1 MAKREV
7 IEIPGVHH
15 QNPIPMGAKIGN
27 IVYSSAISG
36 MDPQT
41 KTPSPDPDKQA
52 EALFRNIRTF
62 MELAGGTPD
71 NIIRMTVY
79 VKEEQYRDSINKEWL
94 KMFPDDNNRP
104 ARHTL
109 KAPVRG
115 EALFQVEVVAVL

>member
-1 MAKREV
+1 MAKRKS

-27 IVYSSAISG
+27 VVYSSAISG
-36 MDPQT
+36 LEPSA
-41 KTPSPDPDKQA
+41 KTPPADPDQQA
-52 EALFRNIRTF
+52 EVLFRNIRTF
-62 MELAGGTPD
+62 MEHAGGTPD
-71 NIIRMTVY
+71 DIIRMTVY

-94 KMFPDDNNRP
+94 KMFPDEKNRP

-115 EALFQVEVVAVL
+115 EALFQVEVIAVL

>member
-1 MAKREV
+1 MATRKS

-27 IVYSSAISG
+27 MVYSSAISG
-36 MDPQT
+36 LELNSR
-41 KTPSPDPDKQA
+41 TPPPDPDKQA
-52 EALFRNIRTF
+52 EVLFRNIRTF
-62 MELAGGTPD
+62 MDLAGGTPD
-71 NIIRMTVY
+71 DIIRMTVY

-94 KMFPDDNNRP
+94 KMFPDEKNRP

-115 EALFQVEVVAVL
+115 EALFQVEVIAVL